1 MTSRLSQSWRARTVH
16 LGYLGPNFFYVES
29 TRRKDPD
36 AKCSQLRAQV
46 PPGITRAVV
55 TSRRGVVTSVTST
68 LPRPTHPLHSHP
80 LPAAGPLSCRRLRL
94 PFVKPEAFPAGRLP
108 PPRRQILTFQVIA
121 KVTERQSEPRGSS
134 AGRLLGN
141 KKGRT
146 SRRPAGSPL
155 FSASSPKML
164 LGAANAAARFNNC
177 VRQPAPPPQE
187 SQMTGGEWGGNQVGA
202 LHCSLPA
209 SAIEKIA
216 QGPTTP
222 RLNAKESSRN
232 LPSFLFTWQHFF
244 QETRRM
250 NQTRGK
256 YCELTCFSK

>member
-1 MTSRLSQSWRARTVH
+1 MHPAPSSSPSRDRQ
-16 LGYLGPNFFYVES
+16 
-29 TRRKDPD
+29 
-36 AKCSQLRAQV
+36 
-46 PPGITRAVV
+46 
-55 TSRRGVVTSVTST
+55 GVVTSVAST
-68 LPRPTHPLHSHP
+68 LPRPTPLHLHPLRV
-80 LPAAGPLSCRRLRL
+80 AGPLSCRRLRL

-108 PPRRQILTFQVIA
+108 PPRCQILTFQVFA

-146 SRRPAGSPL
+146 SRRPTGSPL

-187 SQMTGGEWGGNQVGA
+187 SQMTGAGGG
-202 LHCSLPA
+202 
-209 SAIEKIA
+209 
-216 QGPTTP
+216 GPSWRLTP
-222 RLNAKESSRN
+222 QSPSVSHRKDCTGTYHAKVKCQRI
-232 LPSFLFTWQHFF
+232 LQKPPFFPIFLAA
-244 QETRRM
+244 RRT

-256 YCELTCFSK
+256 YCELTCISKGKDLMRLLPARLLLDSWALVGCLGHPAMRNKPMQLRLTF